1 MKRLWLDANVL
12 LRFLTRDPPAQA
24 ARAARLMARAE
35 AQVVR
40 LYVSPLVLAE
50 VVWVLKS
57 FYGHSMAGIRDVLVP
72 LVGAPG
78 IEVDQVAR
86 VVEALELAA
95 SRNVDYLDAVL
106 AVEAAAAQESVCTFD
121 AKDFKRLPG
130 SWVLP
135 E

>member
-1 MKRLWLDANVL
+1 MNRLWVDANVL
-12 LRFLTRDPPAQA
+12 LRYLTGEPPAQA

-35 AQVVR
+35 AGDVSI
-40 LYVSPLVLAE
+40 YVAPLVLAE

-57 FYGHSMAGIRDVLVP
+57 FYGHPMTVIRETLVP

-78 IEVDQVAR
+78 IEVDDVAI

-95 SRNVDYLDAVL
+95 DRNVDFIDAFL
-106 AVEAAAAQESVCTFD
+106 AVQAAAAGETVCTFD
-121 AKDFKRLPG
+121 VKDFRRLPAT
-130 SWVLP
+130 WVAP